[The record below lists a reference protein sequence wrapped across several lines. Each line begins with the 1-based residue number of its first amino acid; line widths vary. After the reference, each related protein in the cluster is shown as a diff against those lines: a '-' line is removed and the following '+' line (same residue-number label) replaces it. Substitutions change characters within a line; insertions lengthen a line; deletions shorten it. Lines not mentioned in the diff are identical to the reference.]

1 MSPLYRRVSLRILPI
16 LFSCYLVNY
25 IDRVNVSFA
34 KHDLGAA
41 LKLSDAAYGLGAG
54 LFFIGYFAFQVPS
67 NLMLHRIGARRAIA
81 LIILLWGF
89 ISAAGALVHTEQQ
102 FYGQRLL
109 LGASEAGFFP
119 GVILYITS
127 WYPAAIRARVFALF
141 LTAIP
146 VAGLIGG
153 PLSGFILQNP
163 PSAALQNWQWL
174 FVLEGIPCL
183 LLALWVFRN
192 LPDRP
197 ADAPWLNEEERCRL
211 TDDLQAEVNTPISG
225 DTAPDS
231 ALKAFRHP
239 LVWKLCLLYFCTM
252 MGLYALSFWIPAI
265 IKGLGWA
272 GDLRVGLISAIPWS
286 GAVVF
291 MLWFGG
297 RSDRHHERRR
307 HASAAALLAAVGFT
321 LCGLTSDGTL
331 GVISIS
337 LAAAGVM
344 GLMAVQWSM
353 PGALL
358 RGTAAAAGIA
368 LVNSCGNLGGFVSP
382 YLIGA
387 LNDLTHATAG
397 GLFLTGGFLL
407 FAAVTLFYSPALEPN
422 PN

>member
-1 MSPLYRRVSLRILPI
+1 MSPLYHRVSLRILPI

-197 ADAPWLNEEERCRL
+197 ADAPWLNEEERRRL

>member
-197 ADAPWLNEEERCRL
+197 ADAPWLNEEERRRL

-225 DTAPDS
+225 DTTPDS

>member
-1 MSPLYRRVSLRILPI
+1 M
-16 LFSCYLVNY
+16 
-25 IDRVNVSFA
+25 
-34 KHDLGAA
+34 
-41 LKLSDAAYGLGAG
+41 
-54 LFFIGYFAFQVPS
+54 
-67 NLMLHRIGARRAIA
+67 
-81 LIILLWGF
+81 
-89 ISAAGALVHTEQQ
+89 
-102 FYGQRLL
+102 
-109 LGASEAGFFP
+109 
-119 GVILYITS
+119 
-127 WYPAAIRARVFALF
+127 
-141 LTAIP
+141 
-146 VAGLIGG
+146 
-153 PLSGFILQNP
+153 
-163 PSAALQNWQWL
+163 
-174 FVLEGIPCL
+174 
-183 LLALWVFRN
+183 
-192 LPDRP
+192 
-197 ADAPWLNEEERCRL
+197 
-211 TDDLQAEVNTPISG
+211 NTPISG
-225 DTAPDS
+225 DTTPDS

>member
-1 MSPLYRRVSLRILPI
+1 MSPLYRRVSLRLLPI

-41 LKLSDAAYGLGAG
+41 LHLSDAAYGLGAG

-81 LIILLWGF
+81 LIILLWGV

-183 LLALWVFRN
+183 ALALWVFRS
-192 LPDRP
+192 LPDSP
-197 ADAPWLNEEERCRL
+197 TDAPWLKPEEQRQL
-211 TDDLQAEVNTPISG
+211 TDDLQAEANTPVSG
-225 DTAPDS
+225 DYTPDS

-252 MGLYALSFWIPAI
+252 MGLYALSFWIPAL
-265 IKGLGWA
+265 IKGLGWS

-286 GAVVF
+286 VAVIF

-297 RSDRHHERRR
+297 RSDRQRERRL
-307 HASAAALLAAVGFT
+307 HASAAALLAAVGFF

-344 GLMAVQWSM
+344 GMMAVQWSM

-387 LNDLTHATAG
+387 LNDLTHTTAG
-397 GLFLTGGFLL
+397 GLFLTGGFLM
-407 FAAVTLFYSPALEPN
+407 FAAVTLFYSSALEPSRN
-422 PN
+422 

>member
-16 LFSCYLVNY
+16 LFCCYLVNY

-41 LKLSDAAYGLGAG
+41 LHLSDAAYGLGAG

-81 LIILLWGF
+81 LIILLWGL
-89 ISAAGALVHTEQQ
+89 ISAAGSLVHTEGQ

-127 WYPAAIRARVFALF
+127 WYPASIRARVFALF

-153 PLSGFILQNP
+153 PLSGLILQHP
-163 PSAALQNWQWL
+163 PGPSLQNWQWL
-174 FVLEGIPCL
+174 FILEGIPCL
-183 LLALWVFRN
+183 LLALWVFRS

-197 ADAPWLNEEERCRL
+197 GEAEWLTQEERL
-211 TDDLQAEVNTPISG
+211 QLAADLKSDTPSG
-225 DTAPDS
+225 TCGDKRPDS
-231 ALKAFRHP
+231 ALKAFLHP

-252 MGLYALSFWIPAI
+252 MGLYALSFWIPAL
-265 IKGLGWA
+265 IKGLGWS
-272 GDLRVGLISAIPWS
+272 GDLRVGLLSAIPWS
-286 GAVVF
+286 VAVVF
-291 MLWFGG
+291 MLWLGA
-297 RSDRHHERRR
+297 RSDRRQERRR
-307 HASAAALLAAVGFT
+307 HAGAAALLAAVGFT
-321 LCGLTSDGTL
+321 GCGMTSDGTL
-331 GVISIS
+331 GIACIS
-337 LAAAGVM
+337 LGAAGVM
-344 GLMAVQWSM
+344 GMMAVQWSM

-382 YLIGA
+382 YLIGL
-387 LNDLTHATAG
+387 LNEWTHATAG
-397 GLFLTGGFLL
+397 GLFLTAGFLF
-407 FAAVTLFYSPALEPN
+407 FASVTLFLSPALEPESN
-422 PN
+422 

>member
-197 ADAPWLNEEERCRL
+197 ADAPWLNEEERRRL